1 MAFHLREHRNWS
13 YFSFLSLHRDV
24 IVTSSFLNGLNRNDD
39 VWVWVKRFLREAKHL
54 DPNNFTAIE
63 KEVRIFYFAK
73 GWQLQ
78 VTYNA
83 NQENY
88 WIDKLGKPR
97 PFTLCKRIA
106 NVLGGSK
113 FSRRLWPSKLFNGGS
128 FYINDHIINYRILL
142 RSCNK
147 NNNVKED
154 NRTIT
159 NSNNNLEQLSNI
171 EKRTFKKVLTYILV
185 IILQYISIVIYDI
198 CMFLKIRNI
207 ILDALILTVIS
218 FGGIGN
224 VIQCLYNEGLSNKN
238 NISNYRFNLN
248 ERSQQLQQSQS
259 Q

>member
-1 MAFHLREHRNWS
+1 MAFYLREHRNWS

-63 KEVRIFYFAK
+63 KEV
-73 GWQLQ
+73 
-78 VTYNA
+78 
-83 NQENY
+83 NQ
-88 WIDKLGKPR
+88 D
-97 PFTLCKRIA
+97 
-106 NVLGGSK
+106 
-113 FSRRLWPSKLFNGGS
+113 
-128 FYINDHIINYRILL
+128 
-142 RSCNK
+142 RSCYYA
-147 NNNVKED
+147 KELQMFWEALSSVD
-154 NRTIT
+154 AYGLRNYSCGTKIGHNTIA
-159 NSNNNLEQLSNI
+159 
-171 EKRTFKKVLTYILV
+171 
-185 IILQYISIVIYDI
+185 
-198 CMFLKIRNI
+198 MIRNI

-224 VIQCLYNEGLSNKN
+224 VIQCLYNDGLSNKN